1 MYNQR
6 RKTPLNTRDPRVIK
20 LSEKYNLTPKT
31 VAYIRAA
38 IGSRRYTKQT
48 LIEHIEFENRG
59 RMQAIDSHY
68 KNKQISAEQREK
80 LIEYTQINIDFR
92 QGVVEKLHELTAEDI
107 VDICN

>member
-6 RKTPLNTRDPRVIK
+6 QKTPLNTRDPRVLK

-31 VAYIRAA
+31 IAYIRAA
-38 IGSRRYTKQT
+38 IGSKRYTRDT
-48 LIEHIEFENRG
+48 LIEHIEFENKG

-68 KNKQISAEQREK
+68 KNKDISAEQREK

-92 QGVVEKLHELTAEDI
+92 NGVVDVLRNLTQEDI

>member
-6 RKTPLNTRDPRVIK
+6 QKTPLNTRDPRVLK

-31 VAYIRAA
+31 IAYIRAA
-38 IGSRRYTKQT
+38 IGSKRYTRDT
-48 LIEHIEFENRG
+48 LIEHIEFENKG

-68 KNKQISAEQREK
+68 KNKDISAEQREK

-92 QGVVEKLHELTAEDI
+92 NGVVDVLRNLTHDDI